1 MKGGKINLQVYIK
14 DKYNINIF
22 MMVRYILLIFGLF
35 ITVIPMFYMLIL
47 SLKENKS
54 AFSYPPKLFSSF
66 SEITFGNFEYII
78 NNENFFRYL
87 GNTLFVAFMTV
98 IIAAIISS
106 MLAYVFARFKF
117 PGRNI
122 LYGMI
127 IAVMLVPGLAMVIP
141 QFEMAVK
148 FKLVNNLWGV
158 ILFYAAWVTPFSTF
172 LLKGYIEDNIPEE
185 LDEAIYIDGGSSFM
199 VYRHVIIPMASPA
212 IAAVSIFNFLFP
224 FEELGWSQTILKSDE
239 IRTLPVAITM
249 FFQAHN
255 RTDWG
260 YVFAMTSL
268 SMIPVI
274 IFYLLLQKYFISGLS
289 SGSIKG

>member
-1 MKGGKINLQVYIK
+1 MKGSKINLQVYFK
-14 DKYNINIF
+14 DKYNINIY

-35 ITVIPMFYMLIL
+35 ITVIPMLYMLIL

-66 SEITFGNFEYII
+66 SELSFRNFEYII

-148 FKLVNNLWGV
+148 FDLVNNLWGV

-185 LDEAIYIDGGSSFM
+185 LDEAIYMDGGSIF
-199 VYRHVIIPMASPA
+199 VIYRHIILPLASPA

-239 IRTLPVAITM
+239 LRTLPVAITM

-260 YVFAMTSL
+260 YVFAMTTL

-289 SGSIKG
+289 SGSLKE